1 MFFCSTIATAAGRCV
16 SAREYRLFT
25 IMTKVLQTAA
35 HVMFWG
41 AIAITVVGLALQY
54 NDPNAREY

>member
-16 SAREYRLFT
+16 SARDYRLFT

-35 HVMFWG
+35 HLMFWS

-54 NDPNAREY
+54 NDEVVRDY

>member
-1 MFFCSTIATAAGRCV
+1 MNVTGAMRCV

-54 NDPNAREY
+54 SDEIVRDN